1 MQTIFIHIYLPS
13 EAEYYTLIYMFT
25 GNIRNVVA
33 VCRLSIAI
41 YMYIGTDISFWYAI
55 CSYIYVWFY
64 IPILRSTYVL
74 WFRLLYDNHIAS
86 FFPIFFSSYI
96 YLHICAEVHIIC
108 VKHTLANEQNSKL
121 LEDYTFEIMKVYE
134 IIGNF

>member
-41 YMYIGTDISFWYAI
+41 YMYIGTDISFWYAR
-55 CSYIYVWFY
+55 IYMCDSIY
-64 IPILRSTYVL
+64 TYTALNIRPLVS
-74 WFRLLYDNHIAS
+74 FVVRQPYS
-86 FFPIFFSSYI
+86 FFFPIFFSSYI